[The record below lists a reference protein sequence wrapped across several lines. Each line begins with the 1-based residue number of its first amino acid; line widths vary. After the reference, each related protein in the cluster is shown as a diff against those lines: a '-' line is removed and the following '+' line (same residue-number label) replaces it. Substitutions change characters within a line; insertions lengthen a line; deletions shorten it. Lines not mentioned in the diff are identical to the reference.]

1 MQFYADFSWSCILIH
16 LGLLCPLVSAQ
27 YKPAKRLIPHWL
39 RVKKS
44 AVDVVCIFIA
54 VLSVV
59 VSKRIA
65 EKCNIQLVFLFRKG
79 TSSPYCGSSKPSS
92 VTPLKDDF
100 WQTHLADIQ
109 LLTFCLFVLS
119 LSFHDLCAKHKGM
132 PGFLAWCQTCCR
144 YHLFLM
150 ASLNV

>member
-1 MQFYADFSWSCILIH
+1 MYLDSPRLVVSSRLRSVQTSQAFNSTLIK
-16 LGLLCPLVSAQ
+16 G
-27 YKPAKRLIPHWL
+27 K
-39 RVKKS
+39 KKS

-100 WQTHLADIQ
+100 WQTHLADVQ